1 MATHLPSIVALF
13 TFSHNALAIGDG
25 VLTDVKGADQYGI
38 DVLFVT
44 DGIHARE
51 YGNGE
56 GPEPDRLAAFLETHG
71 HNPVAVIPRLR

>member
-1 MATHLPSIVALF
+1 MGRELAREK
-13 TFSHNALAIGDG
+13 ALAIGDG